1 MTGQGSAAWEGL
13 AEEGTEAAPG
23 HSVEAQVQRAGHAAL
38 GRGRAGA
45 DLTLGPLTQGQCAA
59 QGEPASPHKGP
70 LLMVSEVPSSPDG
83 LGRGARENQV
93 SWEVAGL
100 QEARWGND

>member
-1 MTGQGSAAWEGL
+1 MCCPS
-13 AEEGTEAAPG
+13 
-23 HSVEAQVQRAGHAAL
+23 
-38 GRGRAGA
+38 GA
-45 DLTLGPLTQGQCAA
+45 NLPC
-59 QGEPASPHKGP
+59 KGP

-100 QEARWGND
+100 QEARWEMINPALSWAPDPPSRAGHLHFDLLSQG